1 MPITVQSIHDIPA
14 NAIRTALQADG
25 SVLAYLPGD
34 TLPPPPPP
42 GPPPVQQS
50 ITKRQLYLALMELAW
65 FGSTMDQINAQIN
78 ALLDQLPNPPRE
90 RARTEFFTSR
100 DYLRGHALLNAMVTS
115 PPLSKTQADLDMLF
129 TLGAT
134 FAPE

>member
-1 MPITVQSIHDIPA
+1 MRENLTLAAASQIRAIARVAQPDGTWTV
-14 NAIRTALQADG
+14 
-25 SVLAYLPGD
+25 YEPGD

-42 GPPPVQQS
+42 GPPPVPDS
-50 ITKRQLYLALMELAW
+50 ITKRQLYLALMELGW

-90 RARTEFFTSR
+90 RARAEFFTSR
-100 DYLRGHALLNAMVTS
+100 DYLRGHQLLNAMVTS
-115 PPLSKTQADLDMLF
+115 PPLSKTQADLDVLF